1 MAKGSERARL
11 RSERRAELEAL
22 ARLMDD
28 PAGRR
33 WVRNTLAACH
43 VWDTSFATNAI
54 RMAFLEGE
62 RNQGLR
68 LQAEIMEAAPEQ
80 FIEMLKEYGSERQR
94 GANGA
99 GGRSDDGDDDPWS
112 EPGSDRTGF
121 AE

>member
-11 RSERRAELEAL
+11 RSERRAELAAL
-22 ARLMDD
+22 ARLMED

-68 LQAEIMEAAPEQ
+68 LQAEIAEAAPEQ
-80 FIEMLKEYGSERQR
+80 FIEMLKEHGSERQR
-94 GANGA
+94 GSDGP
-99 GGRSDDGDDDPWS
+99 GGGSDTGDDGDDPA
-112 EPGSDRTGF
+112 GF

>member
-11 RSERRAELEAL
+11 RAERRAELAAL
-22 ARLMDD
+22 ARLMED

-43 VWDTSFATNAI
+43 VWDTSFATNAV

-68 LQAEIMEAAPEQ
+68 LQAEIAEAAPEL
-80 FIEMLKEYGSERQR
+80 FIEMLKEHGSERQR
-94 GANGA
+94 GSGDT
-99 GGRSDDGDDDPWS
+99 GVTYDTGDEDDG
-112 EPGSDRTGF
+112 TGF
-121 AE
+121 G

>member
-22 ARLMDD
+22 ARLMED

-43 VWDTSFATNAI
+43 VWDTSFATNAV

-68 LQAEIMEAAPEQ
+68 LQAEIAEAAPDQ

-94 GANGA
+94 GANG
-99 GGRSDDGDDDPWS
+99 GGDDDPT
-112 EPGSDRTGF
+112 GGDDDTGAGF

>member
-1 MAKGSERARL
+1 MAKGQERARL
-11 RSERRAELEAL
+11 RAERRAELEAL
-22 ARLMDD
+22 ARLMED

-68 LQAEIMEAAPEQ
+68 LQAEIAEAAPDL
-80 FIEMLKEYGSERQR
+80 FIEMLKEHGSERQR
-94 GANGA
+94 GAGGA
-99 GGRSDDGDDDPWS
+99 DRGGRSDDDDDADDADD
-112 EPGSDRTGF
+112 GTGF

>member
-43 VWDTSFATNAI
+43 VWDTSFATNAM

-68 LQAEIMEAAPEQ
+68 LQAEIAEAAPDQ
-80 FIEMLKEYGSERQR
+80 FIEMLKEHGSERQR
-94 GANGA
+94 GADGA
-99 GGRSDDGDDDPWS
+99 GGNDDSADEPGGDDA
-112 EPGSDRTGF
+112 TGF

>member
-43 VWDTSFATNAI
+43 VWDTSFATNAV

-68 LQAEIMEAAPEQ
+68 LQAEVMEAAPDQ
-80 FIEMLKEYGSERQR
+80 FIEMLKEHGSERQR
-94 GANGA
+94 GADGGFA
-99 GGRSDDGDDDPWS
+99 GNSDDGD
-112 EPGSDRTGF
+112 EPGGDDATGF